1 MPFVNKYKWE
11 GINVTSEKGD
21 QKKFEKN
28 NLTIAHNVLSAKK
41 QKIYPAYVSRN
52 NSNRKNQVIFLMI
65 PNGKGLEAKSK
76 GW

>member
-1 MPFVNKYKWE
+1 MPFINKYKWE

-41 QKIYPAYVSRN
+41 QKIYPAYVSRIT
-52 NSNRKNQVIFLMI
+52 QI
-65 PNGKGLEAKSK
+65 AKIK
-76 GW
+76 LFF

>member
-1 MPFVNKYKWE
+1 MPFINKYKWE
-11 GINVTSEKGD
+11 GINFSPEKGD
-21 QKKFEKN
+21 RKKFEKN
-28 NLTIAHNVLSAKK
+28 NLTIALNVLSSKK
-41 QKIYPAYVSRN
+41 QKMYPAYVSRN